1 MGDEIWIDL
10 NSGDKGEGLALNTF
24 AHEMYHHVE
33 KWNQKG
39 AQTLAEFVV
48 KELGLKDVKSAV
60 DAQIQKATA
69 AGYGV
74 EHFKS
79 KGMTEEQAINTVE
92 QRAMSDFVADSLE
105 TMFSRGDAP
114 EAIARLKQEDRGL
127 FDKIKEFVDQWVSTL
142 KDWYSDKT
150 ISREGKQVAQLERF
164 EELQK
169 LFMEAV
175 AEAGENYRAAEV
187 TNKKST
193 TGETDENT
201 LYSIRNNI
209 KDVNGNVYS
218 NVVELEYKT
227 FNKIRKN
234 TKAYIDF
241 IRNNLIK
248 QKITVYDSNGEPEII
263 EFAKTNER
271 VQKDGT
277 SNFRRVLGELERAH
291 GDVKKLTITNAEE
304 VAEISEIKNHS
315 TENSHQWL
323 DQNGWDERWSYVMT
337 QDGMIYPIILHIAKT
352 RDGRNLLYSV
362 NVDITKGIGID
373 KGATSAQAGKQAQQ
387 AVKIPTPSITTVS
400 QPESIVKDEMNSLR
414 NAPEDLHTVRRRL
427 ADAFDSIASTV
438 PEKNWAAEYREK
450 IAQAETI
457 DSNLKITN
465 RQIQEKTQSKNP
477 ADKKGLGKLKG
488 EATRMQKD
496 LDKLN
501 RRIHF
506 IESLKSFR
514 DTTSTEAKAYGKSM
528 LQQMRNQ
535 QKESLQQQLLENR
548 VTREELT
555 GMDSDITIME
565 KEFIRIAKAYE
576 KLDAINMEVRDGE
589 QCRKT
594 YEANLLRYDQQIAAE
609 TDPAKISGLI
619 EKRNEYA
626 AKGDQFANRVAK
638 LKEAYYLPTTAI

>member
-39 AQTLAEFVV
+39 AETLAEFVV

-92 QRAMSDFVADSLE
+92 RRAMSDFVADSLE
-105 TMFSRGDAP
+105 TMFSRGDAS
-114 EAIARLKQEDRGL
+114 EAIARLKQEDLGL
-127 FDKIKEFVDQWVSTL
+127 FDKIKEFIDEWVTKL

-150 ISREGKQVAQLERF
+150 VSQEGKKVAQLENF
-164 EELQK
+164 EKIQK
-169 LFMEAV
+169 LFMESMEDAGKNFSAALESV
-175 AEAGENYRAAEV
+175 VEENAEAVEDSV
-187 TNKKST
+187 TP
-193 TGETDENT
+193 TDSESI
-201 LYSIRNNI
+201 LYSLR
-209 KDVNGNVYS
+209 
-218 NVVELEYKT
+218 
-227 FNKIRKN
+227 
-234 TKAYIDF
+234 
-241 IRNNLIK
+241 
-248 QKITVYDSNGEPEII
+248 
-263 EFAKTNER
+263 EFE
-271 VQKDGT
+271 DGT
-277 SNFRRVLGELERAH
+277 RFV
-291 GDVKKLTITNAEE
+291 DVEADPHVFDNMTVAQMNEHAKK
-304 VAEISEIKNHS
+304 
-315 TENSHQWL
+315 
-323 DQNGWDERWSYVMT
+323 
-337 QDGMIYPIILHIAKT
+337 ILREKFM
-352 RDGRNLLYSV
+352 GKV
-362 NVDITKGIGID
+362 IGID
-373 KGATSAQAGKQAQQ
+373 NKMFVNGEGVNEYLHPSKDIDEPTRIAKLTAAGELDNLLDAGKALPNRPDGEDGHIHPDTIDFSYFKTIF
-387 AVKIPTPSITTVS
+387 KIGNEYFEGIINIKNNKRGKLFKDVTKIKNITKDIVS
-400 QPESIVKDEMNSLR
+400 SYGQNPKSNFLRDASMDSVRNPEQKVKDEINSLR
-414 NAPEDLHTVRRRL
+414 NVPEDLHTVRRRL

-488 EATRMQKD
+488 DATRMRND

-589 QCRKT
+589 QRRKT

-638 LKEAYYLPTTAI
+638 LKETYYLPTTAI